1 MAENLDAGRYL
12 YKATLVKVV
21 DGDTVDLEVDLGFY
35 IVMERRFRLL
45 GLNAPE
51 VNSPDPAVR
60 AAAAQAKAAL
70 VNLISGP
77 SVAGQLRVLSK
88 KDAGDKY
95 GRYLGTLLVVDSTGT
110 EILNVNDALLKGGYA
125 APYMV

>member
-1 MAENLDAGRYL
+1 
-12 YKATLVKVV
+12 V
-21 DGDTVDLEVDLGFY
+21 DGDTVDLMVDLGFY
-35 IVMERRFRLL
+35 VAMQRRFRLL

-51 VNSPDPAVR
+51 VNAADPAVR

-77 SVAGQLRVLSK
+77 SVAGQLRVRSA

-110 EILNVNDALLKGGYA
+110 EVLNVNDALLKGGYA
-125 APYMV
+125 VAYNP